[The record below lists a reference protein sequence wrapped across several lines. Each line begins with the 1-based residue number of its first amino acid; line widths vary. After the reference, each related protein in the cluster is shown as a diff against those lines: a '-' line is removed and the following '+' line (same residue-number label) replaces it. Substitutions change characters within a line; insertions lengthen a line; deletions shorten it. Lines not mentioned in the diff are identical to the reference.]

1 MHMTVPTSPQ
11 QESLKQLPKL
21 DHRAID
27 RIVEMAWEDRTTFTD
42 INNQFGLKEKEV
54 IKIMKDNLKRNSFL
68 KWRQR
73 VRGRKTKISSISDRF
88 KSSNQK
94 T

>member
-1 MHMTVPTSPQ
+1 MSKKSIS
-11 QESLKQLPKL
+11 SLEVSE
-21 DHRAID
+21 ID
-27 RIVEMAWEDRTTFTD
+27 RIIEMAWEDRTTFTD
-42 INNQFGLKEKEV
+42 IKNQFGIYEKDV
-54 IKIMKDNLKRNSFL
+54 IAIMKKNLKRSSFL
-68 KWRQR
+68 MWRQR

>member
-1 MHMTVPTSPQ
+1 MD
-11 QESLKQLPKL
+11 KL
-21 DHRAID
+21 SQKDTD
-27 RIVEMAWEDRTTFTD
+27 RIIEMAWEDRTTFSD

-54 IKIMKDNLKRNSFL
+54 IKVMKDNLKRNSFL

-73 VRGRKTKISSISDRF
+73 VRGRKTKISAISDRF

>member
-1 MHMTVPTSPQ
+1 M
-11 QESLKQLPKL
+11 ENKL
-21 DHRAID
+21 SQADTD
-27 RIVEMAWEDRTTFTD
+27 RIIEMAWEDRTTFID

-73 VRGRKTKISSISDRF
+73 VRGRKTKINTLSDRF

>member
-1 MHMTVPTSPQ
+1 MINKFINQHILD
-11 QESLKQLPKL
+11 LKKYDPVDSDKKL
-21 DHRAID
+21 A
-27 RIVEMAWEDRTTFTD
+27 EE
-42 INNQFGLKEKEV
+42 FGLKEKEV

-73 VRGRKTKISSISDRF
+73 VRGRKTKINSISDRF

>member
-1 MHMTVPTSPQ
+1 MEKISQKDT
-11 QESLKQLPKL
+11 
-21 DHRAID
+21 D
-27 RIVEMAWEDRTTFTD
+27 RIIEMAWEDRTTFTD

-68 KWRQR
+68 KWKQR
-73 VRGRKTKISSISDRF
+73 MRGRKTKISSISDRF

>member
-1 MHMTVPTSPQ
+1 M
-11 QESLKQLPKL
+11 ENKL
-21 DHRAID
+21 SQADTD
-27 RIVEMAWEDRTTFTD
+27 RIIEMAWEDRTTFTD
-42 INNQFGLKEKEV
+42 IYNQFGLKEKEV
-54 IKIMKDNLKRNSFL
+54 IRIMKDNLKRNSFL

-73 VRGRKTKISSISDRF
+73 VRGRKTKINTISDRF

>member
-1 MHMTVPTSPQ
+1 MTTANAFSERQV
-11 QESLKQLPKL
+11 
-21 DHRAID
+21 D
-27 RIVEMAWEDRTTFTD
+27 RIIEMAWEDRTTFTD

>member
-1 MHMTVPTSPQ
+1 MNKEFT
-11 QESLKQLPKL
+11 EREL
-21 DHRAID
+21 D
-27 RIVEMAWEDRTTFTD
+27 RIIEMAWEDRTTFTD

>member
-1 MHMTVPTSPQ
+1 MNN
-11 QESLKQLPKL
+11 QLSQA
-21 DHRAID
+21 DTD
-27 RIVEMAWEDRTTFTD
+27 RIIEMAWEDRTTFTD

-73 VRGRKTKISSISDRF
+73 VRGRKTKINSISDRF

>member
-1 MHMTVPTSPQ
+1 MENKLS
-11 QESLKQLPKL
+11 QE
-21 DHRAID
+21 DTD
-27 RIVEMAWEDRTTFTD
+27 RIIEMAWEDRTTLTD

>member
-1 MHMTVPTSPQ
+1 M
-11 QESLKQLPKL
+11 ENKL
-21 DHRAID
+21 SQADTD
-27 RIVEMAWEDRTTFTD
+27 RIIEMAWEDRTTFAD

-94 T
+94 A

>member
-1 MHMTVPTSPQ
+1 MENISQKDT
-11 QESLKQLPKL
+11 
-21 DHRAID
+21 D
-27 RIVEMAWEDRTTFTD
+27 RIIEMAWEDRTTFTD
-42 INNQFGLKEKEV
+42 INTQFGLKEKEV

>member
-1 MHMTVPTSPQ
+1 MENKLSPA
-11 QESLKQLPKL
+11 
-21 DHRAID
+21 DTD
-27 RIVEMAWEDRTTFTD
+27 RIIEMAWEDRTTFTD
-42 INNQFGLKEKEV
+42 IYNQFGLKEKEV

-73 VRGRKTKISSISDRF
+73 VRGRKTKINSISDRF

-94 T
+94 A

>member
-1 MHMTVPTSPQ
+1 M
-11 QESLKQLPKL
+11 ENKL
-21 DHRAID
+21 SQADTD
-27 RIVEMAWEDRTTFTD
+27 RIIEMAWEDRTTFTD

-73 VRGRKTKISSISDRF
+73 VRGRKTKINPISDRF
-88 KSSNQK
+88 KSSHQR

>member
-1 MHMTVPTSPQ
+1 M
-11 QESLKQLPKL
+11 ENKL
-21 DHRAID
+21 SQADTD
-27 RIVEMAWEDRTTFTD
+27 RIIEMDWEDRTTFTD
-42 INNQFGLKEKEV
+42 IKNQFGLKENEV
-54 IKIMKDNLKRNSFL
+54 IKIKKDNLKRNSFL

-73 VRGRKTKISSISDRF
+73 VRGRKTKINSISDRF

>member
-1 MHMTVPTSPQ
+1 MENKLSPA
-11 QESLKQLPKL
+11 
-21 DHRAID
+21 DTD
-27 RIVEMAWEDRTTFTD
+27 RIIEMAWEDRTTFTD
-42 INNQFGLKEKEV
+42 IYNQFGLKEKEV
-54 IKIMKDNLKRNSFL
+54 IRIMKDNLKRNSFL

-73 VRGRKTKISSISDRF
+73 VRGRKTKINSISDRF

>member
-1 MHMTVPTSPQ
+1 MDN
-11 QESLKQLPKL
+11 QLSQA
-21 DHRAID
+21 DTD
-27 RIVEMAWEDRTTFTD
+27 RIIEMAWEDRKTFAD

-54 IKIMKDNLKRNSFL
+54 IKIMKDNLKSNSFL

-73 VRGRKTKISSISDRF
+73 VRGRKTKISSISNRF

>member
-1 MHMTVPTSPQ
+1 M
-11 QESLKQLPKL
+11 ENKL
-21 DHRAID
+21 SQADTD
-27 RIVEMAWEDRTTFTD
+27 RIIEMAWEDRTTFTD
-42 INNQFGLKEKEV
+42 INKQFGLKEKEV

>member
-1 MHMTVPTSPQ
+1 
-11 QESLKQLPKL
+11 
-21 DHRAID
+21 
-27 RIVEMAWEDRTTFTD
+27 
-42 INNQFGLKEKEV
+42 V

-73 VRGRKTKISSISDRF
+73 VRGRRTKINSISDRF

>member
-1 MHMTVPTSPQ
+1 M
-11 QESLKQLPKL
+11 ENKL
-21 DHRAID
+21 SQVDTD
-27 RIVEMAWEDRTTFTD
+27 RIIEMAWEDRTTFTD

-73 VRGRKTKISSISDRF
+73 VRGRKTKINTLSDRF

>member
-1 MHMTVPTSPQ
+1 MDKISQKDT
-11 QESLKQLPKL
+11 
-21 DHRAID
+21 D
-27 RIVEMAWEDRTTFTD
+27 RIIEMAWEDRTTFTD

-73 VRGRKTKISSISDRF
+73 VRGRKTKISAISGRF

>member
-1 MHMTVPTSPQ
+1 MEKISQKDT
-11 QESLKQLPKL
+11 
-21 DHRAID
+21 D
-27 RIVEMAWEDRTTFTD
+27 RIIEMAWEDRTTFAD

-73 VRGRKTKISSISDRF
+73 VRGRNTKISSISDRF

>member
-1 MHMTVPTSPQ
+1 MD
-11 QESLKQLPKL
+11 KL
-21 DHRAID
+21 SQKDTD
-27 RIVEMAWEDRTTFTD
+27 RIIEMAWEDRPTFSD

-73 VRGRKTKISSISDRF
+73 V
-88 KSSNQK
+88 
-94 T
+94 